1 MILRSS
7 LHFLSLRSSS
17 AMQLFPP
24 FHNQDS
30 KTEIWAALFC
40 HLSFFHFKSQQPF
53 FPRWSIHN
61 LMKSWGTG
69 AQDYSVLESHI
80 DMTSSPT
87 SKLLWG
93 IPRDRNKSTFSY
105 EMVISIT
112 CRDRDFFVAL
122 DPAVSERGG
131 SGQSYSEACVG
142 IIYFAA
148 TFCCSLYFTI
158 IL

>member
-1 MILRSS
+1 MLNGQDCWRLIFRSS
-7 LHFLSLRSSS
+7 FHFLSLRSSR

-40 HLSFFHFKSQQPF
+40 HLSFFHFKSQQPY

-69 AQDYSVLESHI
+69 TQDIFFTRITLRQL

-87 SKLLWG
+87 VSSSEGSLGTGTRALFHMKWWYQLLVEIEIFLSPWIQQWVSEG
-93 IPRDRNKSTFSY
+93 GAAKIIPRHAW
-105 EMVISIT
+105 E
-112 CRDRDFFVAL
+112 
-122 DPAVSERGG
+122 
-131 SGQSYSEACVG
+131 
-142 IIYFAA
+142 
-148 TFCCSLYFTI
+148 
-158 IL
+158 